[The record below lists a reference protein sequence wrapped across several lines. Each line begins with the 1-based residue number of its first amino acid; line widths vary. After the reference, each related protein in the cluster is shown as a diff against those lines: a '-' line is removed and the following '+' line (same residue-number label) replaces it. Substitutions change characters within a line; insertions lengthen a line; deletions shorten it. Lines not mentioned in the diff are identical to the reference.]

1 MPIPICPLQIN
12 ERQGMT
18 ALPAEHSRPEDE
30 WQHILDLQH
39 GVAHRSDI
47 PREFVRDI
55 ERSVI
60 RGTWRRAS
68 RDVVVNHNGPLTA
81 EQKLWVVVKAA
92 PRRSALAGRTAIQLS
107 GMKGFESDRIYVTI
121 PCGTSMPRFSDLE
134 PVVHYSRYLDLRDVN
149 PVAQPCRM
157 HPARALLDAA
167 AWADTDRQARAIL
180 LAGVQQ
186 RLVRPK
192 HLTEALPRRG
202 PCLRRG
208 LIEETIADAEGGIA
222 SVPERDFEEIRRQW
236 GLATPA
242 RQRVVKRQNGRF
254 YLDVDWEDFKI
265 AAEIDG
271 MPHLTVLNWDAD
283 LDRMN
288 EIAIEHRTLLRFT
301 SYAVRHR
308 KSAVGGMLHRALTS
322 RGWRP

>member
-1 MPIPICPLQIN
+1 
-12 ERQGMT
+12 MT
-18 ALPAEHSRPEDE
+18 ALPAEPTPPEDE
-30 WQHILDLQH
+30 WKHVLELQH

-47 PREFVRDI
+47 PVEFIRDV
-55 ERSVI
+55 ERDVI
-60 RGTWRRAS
+60 RGTWQRAS

-92 PRRSALAGRTAIQLS
+92 PRLSALAGRTAIQLS
-107 GMKGFESDRIYVTI
+107 GMKGFESDRIYVTV
-121 PCGTSMPRFSDLE
+121 PCGYSMPRLGDLE
-134 PVVHYSRYLDLRDVN
+134 PIVHYSRYLDLRDVN
-149 PVAQPCRM
+149 PAAEPRRM
-157 HPARALLDAA
+157 RPARALLDAA

-186 RLVRPK
+186 RLVRPE
-192 HLTEALPRRG
+192 HLNEALPRRG
-202 PCLRRG
+202 PCLRHA

-222 SVPERDFEEIRRQW
+222 SVPERDFDEVRRHW
-236 GLATPA
+236 GLPTPT
-242 RQRVVKRQNGRF
+242 RQRVVKRQSGRF
-254 YLDVDWEDFKI
+254 YLDVDWEEFDI

-271 MPHLTVLNWDAD
+271 MPHLTVSNWDAD

-288 EIAIEHRTLLRFT
+288 EIAINHRTLLRFT

-308 KSAVGGMLHRALTS
+308 KSAVGGMLHRALSS

>member
-1 MPIPICPLQIN
+1 MPIPICPRQIN

-18 ALPAEHSRPEDE
+18 ALHAEPTRPEDE
-30 WQHILDLQH
+30 WQHNLEQQR

-47 PREFVRDI
+47 PPEFVRDV
-55 ERSVI
+55 ECNVI
-60 RGTWRRAS
+60 RGTWQRAS
-68 RDVVVNHNGPLTA
+68 RDVVVNHNGPLTS
-81 EQKLWVVVKAA
+81 EQKLWVVIKAA
-92 PRRSALAGRTAIQLS
+92 PRRSALAGRTATQLS
-107 GMKGFESDRIYVTI
+107 GMKGFESERIYVTV
-121 PCGTSMPRFSDLE
+121 PCGTSMPRLGDVE
-134 PVVHYSRYLDLRDVN
+134 PVVHYSRYLDLRDIN
-149 PVAQPCRM
+149 PVAQPYRM
-157 HPARALLDAA
+157 RPARALLDAA

-186 RLVRPK
+186 RLVRPE

-202 PCLRRG
+202 PCLRHG

-222 SVPERDFEEIRRQW
+222 SVPERDFDEIRRQW
-236 GLATPA
+236 GLPTPT
-242 RQRVVKRQNGRF
+242 RQRVVQRQSGRF
-254 YLDVDWEDFKI
+254 FLDVDWEDFEI

-288 EIAIEHRTLLRFT
+288 EIAIDHRTLLRFT